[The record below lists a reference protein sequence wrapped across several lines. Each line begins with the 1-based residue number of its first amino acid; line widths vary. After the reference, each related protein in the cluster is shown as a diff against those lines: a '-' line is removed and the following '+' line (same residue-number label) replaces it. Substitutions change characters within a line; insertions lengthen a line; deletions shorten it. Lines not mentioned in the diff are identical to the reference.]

1 MTEETLQKGEFIG
14 FETLRNSMSYEHQ
27 GYFKMY
33 SKSCF
38 ESKLDVLD
46 IFLQLIA
53 IKPKELYDNR
63 KSENNQKK
71 DAAEA
76 DLDNDQNIDVI
87 GEGQALTEKWVAD
100 QNLFQPLII
109 EEMEKDNDME
119 QQQVYEDGTGFQFQ
133 GPTKKKTN
141 ERFLSSLSRVSSHVK
156 GRHTVCYQP
165 MGIMFRR

>member
-1 MTEETLQKGEFIG
+1 
-14 FETLRNSMSYEHQ
+14 MSYEHH
-27 GYFKMY
+27 FEMY
-33 SKSCF
+33 SKRCF
-38 ESKLDVLD
+38 ELKLDVLD

-53 IKPKELYDNR
+53 IEPTELYDNR

-119 QQQVYEDGTGFQFQ
+119 QQQVYEDAIGFQFQ
-133 GPTKKKTN
+133 GTTKKKTY

>member
-1 MTEETLQKGEFIG
+1 
-14 FETLRNSMSYEHQ
+14 MSYEHH
-27 GYFKMY
+27 FEMY
-33 SKSCF
+33 SKRCF
-38 ESKLDVLD
+38 ELKLDVLD

-53 IKPKELYDNR
+53 IEPTELYDNR

-71 DAAEA
+71 DAAET

-87 GEGQALTEKWVAD
+87 GEGQALTEKWVTD

-119 QQQVYEDGTGFQFQ
+119 QQHVYEDAIGFQFQ
-133 GPTKKKTN
+133 GTTKKKTY

>member
-1 MTEETLQKGEFIG
+1 
-14 FETLRNSMSYEHQ
+14 MSYEHH
-27 GYFKMY
+27 FEMY
-33 SKSCF
+33 SKRCF
-38 ESKLDVLD
+38 ELKLDVLD

-53 IKPKELYDNR
+53 IEPTELYDNR

-71 DAAEA
+71 DAAET

-87 GEGQALTEKWVAD
+87 GEGQALTEKWVTD

-119 QQQVYEDGTGFQFQ
+119 QQQVYEDAIGFQFQ
-133 GPTKKKTN
+133 GTTKKKTY

>member
-1 MTEETLQKGEFIG
+1 
-14 FETLRNSMSYEHQ
+14 MSYEHH
-27 GYFKMY
+27 FEMY
-33 SKSCF
+33 SKRCF
-38 ESKLDVLD
+38 ELKLDVLD

-53 IKPKELYDNR
+53 IEPTELYDNR

-71 DAAEA
+71 DAAET

-87 GEGQALTEKWVAD
+87 GEGQALTEKWVTD

-119 QQQVYEDGTGFQFQ
+119 QQQVYEDATGFQFQ
-133 GPTKKKTN
+133 GRPTEKKMY
-141 ERFLSSLSRVSSHVK
+141 ERFLSSLSCVSSHVK

>member
-1 MTEETLQKGEFIG
+1 
-14 FETLRNSMSYEHQ
+14 MSYEHH
-27 GYFKMY
+27 FEMY
-33 SKSCF
+33 SKRCF
-38 ESKLDVLD
+38 ELKLDVLD

-53 IKPKELYDNR
+53 IEPTELYDNR

-87 GEGQALTEKWVAD
+87 GEGQALTEKWVTD

-119 QQQVYEDGTGFQFQ
+119 QQQVYEDAIGFQFQ
-133 GPTKKKTN
+133 GTTKKKTY

>member
-1 MTEETLQKGEFIG
+1 
-14 FETLRNSMSYEHQ
+14 MSYEHH
-27 GYFKMY
+27 FEMY
-33 SKSCF
+33 SKRCF
-38 ESKLDVLD
+38 ELKLDVLD

-53 IKPKELYDNR
+53 IEPTELYDYR

-71 DAAEA
+71 DAAET

-87 GEGQALTEKWVAD
+87 GEGQALTEKWVTD

-119 QQQVYEDGTGFQFQ
+119 QQQVYEDAIGFQFQ
-133 GPTKKKTN
+133 GTTKKKTY